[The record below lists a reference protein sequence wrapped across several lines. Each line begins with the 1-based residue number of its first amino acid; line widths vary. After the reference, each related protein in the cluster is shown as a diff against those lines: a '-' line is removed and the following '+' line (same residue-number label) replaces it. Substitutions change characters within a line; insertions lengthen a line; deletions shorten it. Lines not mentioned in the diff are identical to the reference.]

1 VIDPETAPKPVT
13 ETQHQTP
20 LAIFLA
26 FSQIALSGFGGTAF
40 WTRLVLLEKRKW
52 LSHAEYVGHQSLAH
66 LLPGPNVFNMAVIIG
81 HRLAGIPGSLAA
93 LSGIIVWPFVIT
105 LAAGALYQRYGQMD
119 LVQRGLHGVSVVAA
133 GLVIAN
139 GLRLSSVLPKHWRP
153 WLFLALAF
161 VAIGVLRLPLIAAVA
176 GLGAAGMALAWRE
189 RP

>member
-1 VIDPETAPKPVT
+1 MSHPETPVT
-13 ETQHQTP
+13 PLTETHAQTP

-26 FSQIALSGFGGTAF
+26 FSQIALSGFGGTAY

-52 LSHAEYVGHQSLAH
+52 LSYAEYVGHQSLAQ

-81 HRLAGIPGSLAA
+81 HRLAGIRGSLAA
-93 LSGIIVWPFVIT
+93 LFGIIFLPFLIM
-105 LAAGALYQRYGQMD
+105 LGAAALYQRYGQLE

-139 GLRLSSVLPKHWRP
+139 ALRLSSVLPKHWRP

-161 VAIGVLRLPLIAAVA
+161 VAIGVLRLPLIAVVA
-176 GLGAAGMALAWRE
+176 GLGVAGMALAWRE